1 VIEREIAYADPV
13 TLLAAV
19 ADDPASALLH
29 APADGAHGRRSYL
42 ALEPY
47 RVLRAEGGRVTV
59 GGRPVAGDAWEALR
73 RELGTGR
80 DLAGAGRGGFRGG
93 AVGYLGY
100 ELGGLLEPC
109 PAPPPDDLALPD
121 MLMLMCDVVV
131 ALDHAARR
139 AVIHSSGLPEP
150 PGPARR
156 ERAAARAEA
165 VAARL
170 AGAAPP
176 PPPAAPASPPAVDPG
191 IGRAEYA
198 DAVRRVVGY
207 ILAGDAFQVNL
218 SRRLRTRLPEGMGAL
233 DLFRRLQAVSPAPF
247 GAWLR
252 AGDLA
257 LASSS
262 PERFLAVRGGRVE
275 TRPIKGTRPR
285 GATAAEDAALAGAL
299 RASDK
304 DRAEN
309 VMIVDLLRNDL
320 SRVCRDGSIAVPVL
334 CGLERFAT
342 VWHLVSTVTGE
353 LRPGQDALDL
363 LRACFPGGSIS
374 GAPKLRAR
382 EIIAEL
388 EPVPRGP
395 YCGALGWIGWDGD
408 MDTSIVIRTLAVRG
422 RDVVA
427 GVGGGV
433 TAGSSPAAEYDETVV
448 KARGLLAALSP

>member
-1 VIEREIAYADPV
+1 M
-13 TLLAAV
+13 T
-19 ADDPASALLH
+19 
-29 APADGAHGRRSYL
+29 
-42 ALEPY
+42 
-47 RVLRAEGGRVTV
+47 
-59 GGRPVAGDAWEALR
+59 
-73 RELGTGR
+73 
-80 DLAGAGRGGFRGG
+80 
-93 AVGYLGY
+93 
-100 ELGGLLEPC
+100 
-109 PAPPPDDLALPD
+109 
-121 MLMLMCDVVV
+121 
-131 ALDHAARR
+131 
-139 AVIHSSGLPEP
+139 
-150 PGPARR
+150 
-156 ERAAARAEA
+156 
-165 VAARL
+165 
-170 AGAAPP
+170 
-176 PPPAAPASPPAVDPG
+176 
-191 IGRAEYA
+191 
-198 DAVRRVVGY
+198 
-207 ILAGDAFQVNL
+207 
-218 SRRLRTRLPEGMGAL
+218 AL

-262 PERFLAVRGGRVE
+262 PERFLAVRGRRVE

-285 GATAAEDAALAGAL
+285 GSTPDEDAALAAAL

-320 SRVCRDGSIAVPVL
+320 SKVCRDGSVGVPVL

-353 LRPGQDALDL
+353 LRPGLGPLDL

-388 EPVPRGP
+388 EPVRRGP

-408 MDTSIVIRTLAVRG
+408 MDTSIVIRTLAIRG

-433 TAGSSPAAEYDETVV
+433 TAGSSPAAEWEETVV